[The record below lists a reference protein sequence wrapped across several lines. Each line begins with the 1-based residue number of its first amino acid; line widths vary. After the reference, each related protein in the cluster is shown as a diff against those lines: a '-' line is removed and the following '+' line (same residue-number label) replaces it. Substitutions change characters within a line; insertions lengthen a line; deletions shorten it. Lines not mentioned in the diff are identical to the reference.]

1 MEFLLLRTSRR
12 NKEHGVSVERNAMRP
27 QTSRTHLSQKVP
39 CNEVHLPRMQA
50 SQDKPS
56 GWNFFC
62 WPLGPCPTATGV
74 SHSTRAPYI
83 SFKGLCNCPVSA
95 ELCSDI
101 TMQLTWVEHRKS
113 MPAHMQQ
120 SLDRPARKSGG
131 PYKVRVAIEQERSL
145 GLAAGCQSSNFNP
158 GLWSCPHPPL
168 GPRSAACRW
177 GRRRT

>member
-12 NKEHGVSVERNAMRP
+12 NKEHGVSVERNAMRL

-120 SLDRPARKSGG
+120 SSDRPARKSGG
-131 PYKVRVAIEQERSL
+131 PIRSE
-145 GLAAGCQSSNFNP
+145 S
-158 GLWSCPHPPL
+158 PL
-168 GPRSAACRW
+168 N
-177 GRRRT
+177 RRDHWA